1 MLEEQQGGQS
11 GLKGV
16 IERESGKRGHQRGVG
31 WDGGSV
37 YRALQAMGRTLASTL
52 SKVGALEGLWAGEGQ
67 DMTLVLR
74 DLSGVG

>member
-1 MLEEQQGGQS
+1 MG
-11 GLKGV
+11 
-16 IERESGKRGHQRGVG
+16 
-31 WDGGSV
+31 GGSV

-74 DLSGVG
+74 DLPGVG